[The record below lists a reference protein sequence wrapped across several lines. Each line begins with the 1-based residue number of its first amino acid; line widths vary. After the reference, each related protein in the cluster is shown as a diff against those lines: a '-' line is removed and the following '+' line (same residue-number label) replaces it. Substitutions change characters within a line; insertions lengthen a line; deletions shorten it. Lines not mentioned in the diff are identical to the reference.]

1 MPLESQGQINIST
14 KIMSW
19 IPGKD
24 LERRDGQ
31 VQKRVKAR
39 KATSG
44 LINKLGSCEPV
55 ECKLVKSNAV
65 ISPQL
70 ERAELVPEQENFFF

>member
-1 MPLESQGQINIST
+1 MRLKSQGQINIST

-24 LERRDGQ
+24 LEWKDREVKKGI
-31 VQKRVKAR
+31 KAR

-44 LINKLGSCEPV
+44 PINKLGSWEPV
-55 ECKLVKSNAV
+55 ECEVAKSNAV
-65 ISPQL
+65 ISSQL
-70 ERAELVPEQENFFF
+70 ERAEPVPEQENFFF